1 MENMIEFDRV
11 TKLYGDVLGVNDIN
25 LQLKPGAYGL
35 LGPNGSGKTTLL
47 NLLVGQLTPTL
58 GEVRVL
64 GYSPRNSAELH
75 SRLAY
80 CPSGEGLYAKVSGF
94 DWVTYLVE
102 LHGIPRPEAKQ
113 RAEHWLTVTG
123 MKESMHRDI
132 SGYSRGMRQRTKL
145 AQALA
150 HDSELIILDEPFAGL
165 DPVGRHEMTQLLRER
180 VDAGTSVLF
189 ASHVLHDIES
199 LTSSFLLIRGG
210 RVLASGSKEEIYDL
224 LVDIPTE
231 VSVYCDQ
238 PRTLAAWLLHDPSTG
253 SVSVTNDALQV
264 STTSA
269 ATLYGAL
276 PQFVDET
283 GITITRIESASASL
297 HELFTSL
304 MKIHRGEA

>member
-1 MENMIEFDRV
+1 M
-11 TKLYGDVLGVNDIN
+11 
-25 LQLKPGAYGL
+25 
-35 LGPNGSGKTTLL
+35 
-47 NLLVGQLTPTL
+47 
-58 GEVRVL
+58 
-64 GYSPRNSAELH
+64 
-75 SRLAY
+75 
-80 CPSGEGLYAKVSGF
+80 VSGF

-102 LHGIPRPEAKQ
+102 LHGVARKEAQ
-113 RAEHWLTVTG
+113 ERAEHWLTVTG
-123 MKESMHRDI
+123 MKDAMHRHI

-150 HDSELIILDEPFAGL
+150 HDSDLIILDEPFAGL
-165 DPVGRHEMTQLLRER
+165 DPVGRHDMTQLLRQR

-231 VSVYCDQ
+231 VSVHCSE
-238 PRTLAAWLLHDPSTG
+238 PRSLAAWLLKDETTQD
-253 SVSVTNDALQV
+253 VSVANGALKV

-269 ATLYGAL
+269 ATLYAGL
-276 PQFVDET
+276 PRFVAET
-283 GITITRIESASASL
+283 GITITRVESASASL